1 MTTTSAPQSA
11 SLPMPWDRPAGYRYI
26 DPVTGKEM
34 GVFREGTA
42 GSPEIV
48 LPIAG
53 QTGASPAGPSAT
65 RSSSSRTGS
74 RSSSSSAGPS
84 SAQRKAAAN
93 LGSIAG
99 YNAITSKRQYDEA
112 MRNYDMSD
120 QQNRRLADV
129 QYDQNSGKTS
139 AERFAAEKR
148 LQASTGGMLS
158 AAGNAMQGSGTR
170 NLIDMLQGRT
180 DLDSGEA
187 LSTLTQNQN
196 AVRNALD
203 EALNAN
209 AIARNDTRASTA
221 AALRGIEADMAAQLN
236 NIDPELFALP
246 GSGAAGFGSDYY
258 NRASGRHP
266 AHVAQRAGY
275 YMPPM
280 RGARTANART
290 GNTYFDTL
298 LGSYK

>member
-1 MTTTSAPQSA
+1 
-11 SLPMPWDRPAGYRYI
+11 
-26 DPVTGKEM
+26 M
-34 GVFREGTA
+34 GVFREGTG

-65 RSSSSRTGS
+65 GSRGSRGGSGGSRGGSGGVSSSSK
-74 RSSSSSAGPS
+74 
-84 SAQRKAAAN
+84 KAAAN
-93 LGSIAG
+93 LGAIAG

-120 QQNRRLADV
+120 QQNRQLADV
-129 QYDQNSGKTS
+129 QYDQNSGKTA

-187 LSTLTQNQN
+187 LSALTQNQN

-236 NIDPELFALP
+236 NIDPKLFVLP